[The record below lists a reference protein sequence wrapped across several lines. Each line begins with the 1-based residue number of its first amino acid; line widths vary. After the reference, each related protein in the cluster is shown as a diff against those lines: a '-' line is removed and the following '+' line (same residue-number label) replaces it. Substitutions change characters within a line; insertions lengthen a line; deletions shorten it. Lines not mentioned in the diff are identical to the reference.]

1 MTSDAHDDNL
11 APPSPEEVGSAY
23 DRFGPL
29 YDLTL
34 GTSAIHVGRWS
45 AAGPDDGAGPP
56 TTLGELSDQAMDRQT
71 DYYAAALAPRAGD
84 HVLDIGSGTG
94 GPAVRLAERTG
105 ARVTGITVSETQVAR
120 SRERA
125 AAAALSDR
133 VSFVLADALELP
145 YEDASFDAAWAIDSF
160 SHIADR
166 LRGLRQAWRVLPRG
180 GRLLM
185 TEFTRRGDPSHAQL
199 ETFRQVWTSPPPLP
213 LAEGLRLA
221 YEAGFELVRLEDQTH
236 DVVMNGEVMTVL
248 YRDRHDAVLERY
260 GPETTAA
267 LDAAIPVFRTFV
279 RDHLGYY
286 LYLLRKP

>member
-1 MTSDAHDDNL
+1 MASDAHDSNP
-11 APPSPEEVGSAY
+11 APPSPGEVGSAY

-29 YDLTL
+29 YDLTQ
-34 GTSAIHVGRWS
+34 GSSAIHVGRWS
-45 AAGPDDGAGPP
+45 AGGPGPP
-56 TTLGELSDQAMDRQT
+56 ATTLGELADRAMDRQT
-71 DYYAAALAPRAGD
+71 DYYIDTLAPGAGD

-105 ARVTGITVSETQVAR
+105 ARVTGVTVSETQVAR

-125 AAAALSDR
+125 AAASLSEH

-145 YEDASFDAAWAIDSF
+145 YEDGAFDAAWAIDSF
-160 SHIADR
+160 AHIADR

-180 GRLLM
+180 GQFLL
-185 TEFTRRGDPSHAQL
+185 TEFTRRGDPSPAQL

-221 YEAGFELVRLEDQTH
+221 YEAGFELVRLENQTP
-236 DVVMNGEVMTVL
+236 DVLMNAEVMTVL
-248 YRDRHDAVLERY
+248 FRDHHDEILERY
-260 GPETTAA
+260 GPEATAA
-267 LDAAIPVFRTFV
+267 MDASIPVFRTFV
-279 RDHLGYY
+279 RDHLGYF

>member
-1 MTSDAHDDNL
+1 MASDAHDSNL

-29 YDLTL
+29 YDLTQ

-45 AAGPDDGAGPP
+45 ADGAGQPA
-56 TTLGELSDQAMDRQT
+56 TSLGKLADQAMNRQT
-71 DYYAAALAPRAGD
+71 DYYIDALAPGESD

-125 AAAALSDR
+125 AAASLTDR
-133 VSFVLADALELP
+133 VTFALNDALELP

-160 SHIADR
+160 AHIADR

-180 GRLLM
+180 GRFLM
-185 TEFTRRGDPSHAQL
+185 TEFTRRGEPSRAQL
-199 ETFRQVWTSPPPLP
+199 DTFRQVWTSPPPLP

-221 YEAGFELVRLEDQTH
+221 YEAGFELVRLENQTH
-236 DVVMNGEVMTVL
+236 DVIMNAEVMTVL
-248 YRDRHDAVLERY
+248 YRDHHDEIRERY
-260 GPETTAA
+260 GLETTAA
-267 LDAAIPVFRTFV
+267 MDASIPLFRTFV
-279 RDHLGYY
+279 RDHLGYF

>member
-1 MTSDAHDDNL
+1 MTPDAHDGNL

-29 YDLTL
+29 YDLTQ

-45 AAGPDDGAGPP
+45 ADGGGSSP

-71 DYYAAALAPRAGD
+71 DYYIATLAPGAGE

-105 ARVTGITVSETQVAR
+105 ARVTGVTVSGSQVAR

-125 AAAALSDR
+125 AAASLTDR
-133 VSFVLADALELP
+133 VSFVLADVLELP
-145 YEDASFDAAWAIDSF
+145 YEDESFDAAWAIDSF
-160 SHIADR
+160 AHIADR
-166 LRGLRQAWRVLPRG
+166 PRALRHVWRAPPRG

-185 TEFTRRGDPSHAQL
+185 TEFTRRGDPSRAQL

-213 LAEGLRLA
+213 LAEGLQLA
-221 YEAGFELVRLEDQTH
+221 YEAGFELVRLEDQTN
-236 DVVMNGEVMTVL
+236 DVIMNGEVMTVL
-248 YRDRHDAVLERY
+248 YQDHHDEILERY
-260 GPETTAA
+260 GPETTEAM
-267 LDAAIPVFRTFV
+267 DAAIPVFRTFV